1 MLKTTGANGSPLHC
15 LPLQHVS
22 IEATIRS
29 FAADVVITQSFSHDQ
44 SSPIEAIYYFPIE
57 DEAAVYAFTAKIDDR
72 EIVAQLKEKAD
83 EHHQQGTRPLRAPPV
98 TNRLGGDESTQEHF
112 TINIGAVPPSKV
124 CQMTIAYVTE
134 LDLIQGS
141 TIRFVVPKTIVSRP
155 RTASKDKGKATHLP
169 PVSYTIH
176 FRCHIEKV
184 TGPNQEQYIT
194 QLHSPSHQVNVE
206 RTVHDT
212 YLVTFIEQNTY
223 LDRDI
228 LLDIR
233 LADQRANTFVAIESD
248 AAMAAVTPFD
258 EDSYINV
265 NGQRVHEFI
274 FLVDCSS
281 SMRNENKIGLSREAM
296 FFLLKHLPVNS
307 HFNILLF
314 GSIYRC
320 LFNQTTVVYNRIH
333 LRIAEKLIDQIQGD
347 LGSTDFVSVV
357 SFFHCRRGL
366 TEAICLDS
374 TSALA
379 QTASS
384 WPRTCPTGLS
394 AHRWWMS

>member
-15 LPLQHVS
+15 LPLKRVS

-72 EIVAQLKEKAD
+72 EIIAQLKEKTD
-83 EHHQQGTRPLRAPPV
+83 DDQQQEKRPLRAPPA
-98 TNRLGGDESTQEHF
+98 TNRLDGDESTQDHF
-112 TINIGAVPPSKV
+112 MINIGDVPPSTV
-124 CQMTIAYVTE
+124 CETTIAYVTE

-141 TIRFVVPKTIVSRP
+141 IIRFVIPKTIVSRP
-155 RTASKDKGKATHLP
+155 RMTSEDKGKTTDLP
-169 PVSYTIH
+169 PVSYTIN

-184 TGPNQEQYIT
+184 TGLNQEQYIR
-194 QLHSPSHQVNVE
+194 QLHSPSHLVNVE
-206 RTVHDT
+206 RTARDT
-212 YLVTFIEQNTY
+212 YLVTLAEQNTY

-228 LLDIR
+228 VLDMR

-248 AAMAAVTPFD
+248 AAMAAVTPFE

-265 NGQRVHEFI
+265 NHRQVHEFI

-296 FFLLKHLPVNS
+296 FFLLEHLPVNS

-347 LGSTDFVSVV
+347 LGGTDFVSDV
-357 SFFHCRRGL
+357 SFLHCRRGF
-366 TEAICLDS
+366 TGAMCLDS

-384 WPRTCPTGLS
+384 WPRTCPAGLS
-394 AHRWWMS
+394 SH